1 MTLLRPAACMAA
13 ALFALPWVA
22 IAAWAAP
29 PSSVLP
35 PASAPPPAGGGPIG
49 PAAPLARPAA
59 APGAAMPSPVPPTAE
74 TTAAV
79 PPPVETGSTVATP
92 EVPAAPRVVVTG
104 DVAPSESD
112 HDAVVGTWGVEV
124 RPVTTTL
131 PVFNRRATTGCPLAP
146 VASST
151 STPTSPS
158 MEVPDC
164 PAIGVGMLGV
174 RHWVNRNLGLNGG
187 VALALGGGK
196 QGDRL
201 LDSYFGFGPAVG
213 LSILLGNWRHL
224 SVAASP
230 ALSLV
235 WFKAAGSAAVT
246 YVADLRA
253 DLEGE
258 LHFGFIG
265 VPALSLGIRSGV
277 ALRLE
282 KAADLTLWSA
292 GVSGVTTP
300 RGLVSDLTLRYYF

>member
-1 MTLLRPAACMAA
+1 
-13 ALFALPWVA
+13 
-22 IAAWAAP
+22 
-29 PSSVLP
+29 
-35 PASAPPPAGGGPIG
+35 
-49 PAAPLARPAA
+49 
-59 APGAAMPSPVPPTAE
+59 
-74 TTAAV
+74 
-79 PPPVETGSTVATP
+79 
-92 EVPAAPRVVVTG
+92 
-104 DVAPSESD
+104 
-112 HDAVVGTWGVEV
+112 
-124 RPVTTTL
+124 
-131 PVFNRRATTGCPLAP
+131 
-146 VASST
+146 
-151 STPTSPS
+151 
-158 MEVPDC
+158 
-164 PAIGVGMLGV
+164 MLGV

-235 WFKAAGSAAVT
+235 WFKAAGSAAAT

-265 VPALSLGIRSGV
+265 VPALSVGIKSGV